1 MGKTQHQ
8 KDLLAAYK
16 ERTVVGGVCALRSA
30 VTGRVFL
37 ISAPDPKGQRNRFQF
52 SVSADACMF
61 AALLP
66 DWRAH
71 GGASFT
77 FDVLEELEK
86 KPDQTDRQFR
96 DDLDALTALWRER
109 LAAEG
114 AEFY

>member
-8 KDLLAAYK
+8 KELLAAYK

-77 FDVLEELEK
+77 FEVLEELEK
-86 KPDQTDRQFR
+86 KPDQPDRQFR
-96 DDLDALTALWRER
+96 DALDALTALWRER

-114 AEFY
+114 GECI